1 MGCPMEMDSDHDF
14 WGEDATQWWCSL
26 QSKDHTGV
34 EITEELI

>member
-14 WGEDATQWWCSL
+14 WEGAAQWWCSL